1 MKIEENQNTKP
12 AYIEQVLMW
21 MVIFIGFV
29 WMFFFVIEY
38 ATAIR
43 IKDNIDALSEYSAR
57 KVAATINQADV
68 DSDATFIASLNNIR
82 INKITALTTADL
94 VCVIDTG
101 LLNSQVIF
109 TTQGTYL
116 DGFLSNQ
123 GANNFK
129 SKKVVFNESNVE
141 QITCTLNV
149 TIN

>member
-1 MKIEENQNTKP
+1 MKIKEKQNLKT
-12 AYIEQVLMW
+12 AYIEQILMW

-29 WMFFFVIEY
+29 WMFFFVIKY

-43 IKDNIDALSEYSAR
+43 IKDNIDALSEYGAR
-57 KVAATINQADV
+57 KIASTVNQSLV

-82 INKITALTTADL
+82 INKISALTTTDL
-94 VCVIDTG
+94 VCVIDTSSV
-101 LLNSQVIF
+101 NSQVIF
-109 TTQGTYL
+109 ITQGTYL
-116 DGFLSNQ
+116 DDFLSNQ
-123 GANNFK
+123 GTNNFT

>member
-1 MKIEENQNTKP
+1 MELEEKHNTKP

-57 KVAATINQADV
+57 KVSGTVTQTGIDT
-68 DSDATFIASLNNIR
+68 DTTFIASLNNIR
-82 INKITALTTADL
+82 MNKITLLTTTNL
-94 VCVIDTG
+94 TCVIDNAT
-101 LLNSQVIF
+101 LNSQVIF
-109 TTQGTYL
+109 ITQGTFL

-123 GANNFK
+123 GTNNFI
-129 SKKVVFNESNVE
+129 SRKVVFNESNSE